1 MSLRDRQKAKR
12 KAEKTKE
19 EEFQKKTGVRK
30 PLTTYKEMREQFHY
44 EMARME
50 VKEQKMKD
58 MKVDAGAMADYN
70 DLTVTDDDFAEEERD
85 RFQNFLKQRK
95 EDKELGSK
103 FYGDEKA
110 LREKRGYDDDYLGV
124 SRDELNHA
132 ADEQER
138 ITDLLKREMPKAER
152 IKERE
157 KLEEQKR
164 EFEAMDEN
172 LM

>member
-1 MSLRDRQKAKR
+1 MQ
-12 KAEKTKE
+12 
-19 EEFQKKTGVRK
+19 
-30 PLTTYKEMREQFHY
+30 
-44 EMARME
+44 
-50 VKEQKMKD
+50 D

-124 SRDELNHA
+124 SREELNHA
-132 ADEQER
+132 ADE
-138 ITDLLKREMPKAER
+138 
-152 IKERE
+152 
-157 KLEEQKR
+157 
-164 EFEAMDEN
+164 
-172 LM
+172 